1 MLTKER
7 IGLMGTPVT
16 LDRTFANEVVRR
28 MQRYRTWIF
37 VGISAAY
44 LVSYFHR
51 AAPAVVGTEIIKD
64 LAIAP
69 AALGFMGSMYFW
81 AYAAAMLPA
90 GVLADTWGSR
100 KTMSVFILVA
110 ALGSFIFGFGPGVAY
125 LAIGR
130 FLVGFGVGFIYV
142 PAVRIL
148 ADWYKPDELATYS
161 GILLAVGNIG
171 ALISA
176 APLVALMSIIGWRNC
191 FHVVGIFTLMAAL
204 FTWIMVRNKPSE
216 LNFPTPRD
224 LMGLPAAPPAP
235 KVSLGSAVKAVFA
248 NPQFY
253 LLGVLLFSYYG
264 TFMGVGSLWA
274 GPYLQNVYGLSKQ
287 AAGNIIMMFPLGMV
301 FGCPLSGY
309 ISDKI
314 LKSRKK
320 VLLAGVALHA
330 LSYIPLVFFTD
341 KMSITQL
348 YALFFWYGLSGGAF
362 VSCFACAKE
371 TCEPRFAGTA
381 VGSLNIFIFVGGA
394 FYQQVM
400 GLVIQHYPA
409 VKAGVYPLAA
419 YQACFWVPFVGLIVG
434 FILYSFFKE
443 KPIT

>member
-1 MLTKER
+1 
-7 IGLMGTPVT
+7 MGTALPIDRV
-16 LDRTFANEVVRR
+16 LDSDLVRK
-28 MQRYRTWIF
+28 MQKYRIWIF
-37 VGISAAY
+37 VAISAAY

-51 AAPAVVGTEIIKD
+51 AAPAVVGPEIIKD
-64 LAIAP
+64 LGIQP

-81 AYAAAMLPA
+81 AYAVAMLPA

-110 ALGSFIFGFGPGVAY
+110 AIGGFIFGLAPGVDL
-125 LAIGR
+125 LAVGR

-142 PAVRIL
+142 PAVRVL

-161 GILLAVGNIG
+161 GVLLAVGNIS

-176 APLVALMSIIGWRNC
+176 APLVALMGLIGWRNS
-191 FHVVGIFTLMAAL
+191 FHVVGAFTVLAAIFTYLV
-204 FTWIMVRNKPSE
+204 VRNKPTE
-216 LNFPTPRD
+216 LGFPTPRD
-224 LMGLPAAPPAP
+224 LMGLAPAPAAPR
-235 KVSLGSAVKAVFA
+235 VSLGAALKAVFT

-253 LLGVLLFSYYG
+253 LLGLLLFSYYG

-309 ISDKI
+309 LSDKI

-320 VLLAGVALHA
+320 VLLWGCILHA
-330 LSYIPLVFFTD
+330 LAYIPLVFFTD
-341 KMSITQL
+341 KMSVTFL
-348 YALFFWYGLSGGAF
+348 YVLFFYYGLSGGAF

-381 VGSLNIFIFVGGA
+381 VGSINIFIFVGGA
-394 FYQQVM
+394 FYQQIM
-400 GLVIQHYPA
+400 GIVIGRYPA

-419 YQACFWVPFVGLIVG
+419 YEAAFWVPFIGLIVG
-434 FILYSFFKE
+434 AILYAFFRE
-443 KPIT
+443 RPIT

>member
-1 MLTKER
+1 MEA
-7 IGLMGTPVT
+7 PVT
-16 LDRTFANEVVRR
+16 LDRTFAGGIVRK
-28 MQRYRTWIF
+28 MQNYRILIF
-37 VGISAAY
+37 LGISAAY

-64 LAIAP
+64 LALAP

-100 KTMSVFILVA
+100 KTMSVFVLVA
-110 ALGSFIFGFGPGVAY
+110 AVGGFMFGLAPGVEY
-125 LAIGR
+125 LAVGR

-142 PAVRIL
+142 PAVRIM

-176 APLVALMSIIGWRNC
+176 APLVALMSVIGWRNS
-191 FHVVGIFTLMAAL
+191 FHVVGVFTLLAAA
-204 FTWIMVRNKPSE
+204 FTWLVVRNKPSD
-216 LNFPTPRD
+216 LHFPTPRD
-224 LMGLPAAPPAP
+224 LMGLPPAPPAP
-235 KVSLGSAVKAVFA
+235 KVSLGAAVKAVFA

-253 LLGVLLFSYYG
+253 LLGLLLFSYYG

-274 GPYLQNVYGLSKQ
+274 GPYLQHVYGLSKQ

-301 FGCPLSGY
+301 FGCPISGY

-330 LSYIPLVFFTD
+330 LAYIPLVFFPD

-381 VGSLNIFIFVGGA
+381 VGALNIFIFVGGA
-394 FYQQVM
+394 FYQQIM
-400 GLVIQHYPA
+400 GIVIQQYPV
-409 VKAGVYPLAA
+409 VKAGVYSCAA
-419 YQACFWVPFVGLIVG
+419 YRAAFWVPFVGLIVG
-434 FILYSFFKE
+434 LILYSFFKE
-443 KPIT
+443 RPIT

>member
-1 MLTKER
+1 MTRALTVEGVKKSDLVRKMQNYR
-7 IGLMGTPVT
+7 IL
-16 LDRTFANEVVRR
+16 
-28 MQRYRTWIF
+28 IF
-37 VGISAAY
+37 IGISAAY

-51 AAPAVVGTEIIKD
+51 AAPAVVGPEIIKE
-64 LAIAP
+64 LGILP

-90 GVLADTWGSR
+90 GVPADTWGSR

-110 ALGSFIFGFGPGVAY
+110 AVGGFIFGIAPGVNAM
-125 LAIGR
+125 AVGR

-176 APLVALMSIIGWRNC
+176 APLVALMSEIGWRNS
-191 FHVVGIFTLMAAL
+191 FHVVAVFTVLAAVFSYL
-204 FTWIMVRNKPSE
+204 VIRNKPTE
-216 LNFPTPRD
+216 LGFPTPRD
-224 LMGLPAAPPAP
+224 LMGLSPAPAAP
-235 KVSLGSAVKAVFA
+235 KVELGAALKAVFG

-253 LLGVLLFSYYG
+253 LLGMLLFSYYG

-287 AAGNIIMMFPLGMV
+287 AAGNIIMMFPLGMAI
-301 FGCPLSGY
+301 GCPLSGY
-309 ISDKI
+309 VSDKI

-320 VLLAGVALHA
+320 VLLWGCVLHA
-330 LSYIPLVFFTD
+330 VSYIPLVFFTGGL
-341 KMSITQL
+341 SLNLL
-348 YALFFWYGLSGGAF
+348 YVLFFWYGLSGGAF

-400 GLVIQHYPA
+400 GIIIGRYPV
-409 VKAGVYPLAA
+409 VKSGVYSIAA
-419 YQACFWVPFVGLIVG
+419 YQAAFWVPLIGLIAG
-434 FILYSFFKE
+434 IILYSFFRE
-443 KPIT
+443 RPIT

>member
-1 MLTKER
+1 MANSVAVE
-7 IGLMGTPVT
+7 VT
-16 LDRTFANEVVRR
+16 SKSELVSAMR
-28 MQRYRTWIF
+28 RYRVWIF
-37 VGISAAY
+37 LAISAAY

-51 AAPAVVGTEIIKD
+51 AAPAVVGPEIIRD
-64 LAIAP
+64 LGVQP
-69 AALGFMGSMYFW
+69 AALGFLTSMYFW

-110 ALGSFIFGFGPGVAY
+110 AIGGFIFGAAPGVDT
-125 LAIGR
+125 LAVGR

-142 PAVRIL
+142 PAVRVL

-161 GILLAVGNIG
+161 GVLLAVGNIG

-176 APLVALMSIIGWRNC
+176 APLVALMSAIGWRNS
-191 FHVVGIFTLMAAL
+191 FHVVGVFTVLAAIFTYAIL
-204 FTWIMVRNKPSE
+204 RNNPAE
-216 LNFPTPRD
+216 MGFPTPRA
-224 LMGLPAAPPAP
+224 LMGLPPAPPAP
-235 KVSLGSAVKAVFA
+235 KVRLGEALKVVFG

-253 LLGVLLFSYYG
+253 LLGLLLFSYYG

-274 GPYLQNVYGLSKQ
+274 GPYLQNVYGLTKQ
-287 AAGNIIMMFPLGMV
+287 TAGNIIMMFPLGMV

-320 VLLAGVALHA
+320 VLLLGCFLHA
-330 LSYIPLVFFTD
+330 LSYIPLVFFTH
-341 KMSITQL
+341 SLSVTAL
-348 YALFFWYGLSGGAF
+348 YYLFFWYGLSGGFF

-400 GLVIQHYPA
+400 GIVIGKFPV
-409 VKAGVYPLAA
+409 VKAGVYSAAA
-419 YQACFWVPFVGLIVG
+419 YQAAFAIPLAGLILG
-434 FILYSFFKE
+434 MILYSFFRE
-443 KPIT
+443 RPIT

>member
-1 MLTKER
+1 MANSVAVE
-7 IGLMGTPVT
+7 VT
-16 LDRTFANEVVRR
+16 SKSELVSAMR
-28 MQRYRTWIF
+28 RYRVWIF
-37 VGISAAY
+37 LAISAAY

-51 AAPAVVGTEIIKD
+51 AAPAVVGPEIIRD
-64 LAIAP
+64 LGVQP
-69 AALGFMGSMYFW
+69 AALGFLTSMYFW

-110 ALGSFIFGFGPGVAY
+110 AIGGFVFGAAPGVDT
-125 LAIGR
+125 LAVGR

-142 PAVRIL
+142 PAVRVL

-161 GILLAVGNIG
+161 GVLLAVGNIG

-176 APLVALMSIIGWRNC
+176 APLVALMSAIGWRNS
-191 FHVVGIFTLMAAL
+191 FHVVGVFTVLAAIFTYAIL
-204 FTWIMVRNKPSE
+204 RNNPAE
-216 LNFPTPRD
+216 MGFPTPRA
-224 LMGLPAAPPAP
+224 LMGLPPAPPAP
-235 KVSLGSAVKAVFA
+235 KVRLGEALKVVFG

-253 LLGVLLFSYYG
+253 LLGLLLFSYYG

-274 GPYLQNVYGLSKQ
+274 GPYLQNVYGLTKQ
-287 AAGNIIMMFPLGMV
+287 TAGNIIMMFPLGMV

-320 VLLAGVALHA
+320 VLLLGCFLHA
-330 LSYIPLVFFTD
+330 LSYIPLVFFTH
-341 KMSITQL
+341 SLSVTAL
-348 YALFFWYGLSGGAF
+348 YYLFLWYGLSGGFF

-381 VGSLNIFIFVGGA
+381 MGSLNIFIFVGGA

-400 GLVIQHYPA
+400 GIVIGKFPV
-409 VKAGVYPLAA
+409 VKAGVYSTAA
-419 YQACFWVPFVGLIVG
+419 YQAAFTVPLVGLILG
-434 FILYSFFKE
+434 MILYSFFQE
-443 KPIT
+443 RPIT

>member
-1 MLTKER
+1 ME
-7 IGLMGTPVT
+7 TPVT
-16 LDRTFANEVVRR
+16 LERTFDGGIVRK
-28 MQRYRTWIF
+28 MQNYRVLIF
-37 VGISAAY
+37 LGLSAAY

-51 AAPAVVGTEIIKD
+51 AAPAVVGPEIIKD
-64 LAIAP
+64 LGVAP

-100 KTMSVFILVA
+100 KTMSVFILLA
-110 ALGSFIFGFGPGVAY
+110 AVGGFIFGVAPSVLY

-142 PAVRIL
+142 PAVRVL

-161 GILLAVGNIG
+161 GILLAVGNIS

-176 APLVALMSIIGWRNC
+176 APLVALMSVIGWRNS
-191 FHVVGIFTLMAAL
+191 FHVVGAFTVLAAL
-204 FTWIMVRNKPSE
+204 FVWLVVRNKPTE

-224 LMGLPAAPPAP
+224 LMGLPPAPPAP

-253 LLGVLLFSYYG
+253 LLGMLLFSYYG

-274 GPYLQNVYGLSKQ
+274 GPYLQHVYGLSKQ

-301 FGCPLSGY
+301 FGCPISGY

-330 LSYIPLVFFTD
+330 LSYIPLVFFPD
-341 KMSITQL
+341 KMSVTQL
-348 YALFFWYGLSGGAF
+348 YALFFWYGLSGGGF

-400 GLVIQHYPA
+400 GIVIQQYPV
-409 VKAGVYPLAA
+409 VKTGVYSLSA
-419 YQACFWVPFVGLIVG
+419 YQSAFWVPFGGLIVG

-443 KPIT
+443 RPIT